1 MATAAKPS
9 ELLRALPLPVVGGAV
24 VADGALGATGTEV
37 LLGTAIDVAND
48 PPGRV
53 RGAVPAGEVT
63 NEGAIE
69 TVETGACGCPSEIW
83 LMGTGATVAVGAWGC
98 PSEIW
103 LMGTGA
109 TVAVGA
115 WGCPSEI

>member
-9 ELLRALPLPVVGGAV
+9 ELFRALPLPVVGGAV
-24 VADGALGATGTEV
+24 VGALGATGAEV

-53 RGAVPAGEVT
+53 GGAVPAEEVT

-69 TVETGACGCPSEIW
+69 TVEAGACGCPSEIW
-83 LMGTGATVAVGAWGC
+83 LIGAGATVAVGAWGC
-98 PSEIW
+98 PSEI
-103 LMGTGA
+103 
-109 TVAVGA
+109 
-115 WGCPSEI
+115 